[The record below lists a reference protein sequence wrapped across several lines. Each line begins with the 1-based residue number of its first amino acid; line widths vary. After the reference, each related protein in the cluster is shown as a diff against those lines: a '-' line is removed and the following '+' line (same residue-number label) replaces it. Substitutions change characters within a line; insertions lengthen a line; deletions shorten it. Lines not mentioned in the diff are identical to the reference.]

1 MYSAAPPTLLCKASR
16 SSLVHHVTGWMHE
29 RGAAGSSAEKTIR
42 CFDQRGGHPARL
54 CAEARR
60 RKSAKKQTRICRGV
74 GNERNWRLSL
84 QAWLCRLEGPRHPPG
99 CCDASTVGFWTFIGL
114 LLCFPCFLSYFS
126 TIEFLQANMQTEL
139 SGSSVSQVMRHRL
152 RRSICPFT
160 DHGRRPSSA
169 VHLWMHL
176 RKISSAS
183 SVLVRF
189 P

>member
-42 CFDQRGGHPARL
+42 CFDQRGGYPGRL

-60 RKSAKKQTRICRGV
+60 RKNAKSRPGYAEEWVMKETGDY
-74 GNERNWRLSL
+74 
-84 QAWLCRLEGPRHPPG
+84 LCRRGCAGLEGPRHPPG

-176 RKISSAS
+176 RKILSAS